1 MSVTDTSPSSFLY
14 RLERVLRQS
23 EGILHQQ
30 VHTVG
35 MIGGIIEIRTPSAQ
49 VFRTHLH
56 IGSDIPKQVRY
67 EILSIAVRRRFVG
80 GVSVFRIKA

>member
-23 EGILHQQ
+23 EGILYQQ

-49 VFRTHLH
+49 VFRAHLH

-67 EILSIAVRRRFVG
+67 EILSIAVRGRFVG
-80 GVSVFRIKA
+80 GISVFRIKA